1 MKNMVSEFKEFI
13 NRGNLVE
20 LSIAFV
26 LALFF
31 APIVTS
37 IVNGVVLNL
46 IAAIFGQPDF
56 SSIVIDV
63 GDSQLLIGDVL
74 TAILNFLIVAF
85 VCFLI
90 IKAYNNFKDEDPEAG
105 PSEVDLLTE
114 IRDELRGRS
123 S

>member
-90 IKAYNNFKDEDPEAG
+90 IKAYNRFKDEDPEAG

-114 IRDELRGRS
+114 IRDELRSRS

>member
-74 TAILNFLIVAF
+74 TAIVNFLIVAF

-90 IKAYNNFKDEDPEAG
+90 IKAYNHFKDEDPEAG
-105 PSEVDLLTE
+105 PSEVDLLVE
-114 IRDELRGRS
+114 IRDELRSRS

>member
-56 SSIVIDV
+56 R
-63 GDSQLLIGDVL
+63 LH
-74 TAILNFLIVAF
+74 
-85 VCFLI
+85 
-90 IKAYNNFKDEDPEAG
+90 
-105 PSEVDLLTE
+105 
-114 IRDELRGRS
+114 RDRRR
-123 S
+123 